1 MDKTRR
7 GNLFS
12 LSIILIIFL
21 LSCSSSQNEV
31 VIAFTQETEGI
42 YTAQITQTPS
52 PMPNLKPTATAT
64 GPKWQYLGGPRGGI
78 GYDIR
83 IHPDNK
89 NYMWVTDANVGVQ
102 RSEDAGKTWSAS
114 NQGIDSRS
122 GTSNDS
128 VPIFTLAVSPINP
141 DVVWAGAK
149 GMLGLYKSE
158 DGGLTWV
165 AHENGIIEKDDMEFR
180 GISFDPSDPDTIY
193 CGGNYFANWTIE
205 NQGNAQRG
213 FIYKS
218 VDAGET
224 WNLLIEP
231 GALVRWIIVDPTNS
245 NIIYAS
251 TGIFDR
257 MAVKAEGI
265 LKSTD
270 GGETWFQINNG
281 LYPLV
286 INALAMHP
294 NDPQTL
300 LAGTG
305 GQSLFFSNDPNNRI
319 SGVFITHDGGEAWKR
334 VDPLIGGE
342 DWVGIFSTVAFSP
355 SDPDTL
361 YADAGSLFLRSD
373 NGGVSWKTFNVEND
387 PNKGIYDY
395 RGIPIALAIDSDN
408 PDVIYMNAYAGGVMI
423 SSDGGETWKDTST
436 GYSGEIVFGLA
447 VDSDNPAHIFSASKT
462 GVHVSFD
469 GGEHWGA
476 RNGMRGFW
484 HFSAIEI
491 NPRNPDVIIGGT
503 IIDGRLFRSE
513 DGGSYWKAV
522 LGPVGEESSTGR
534 RTVYDIEYSPSTDT
548 VYAAT
553 GISAIEGNV
562 ERGTLGSGLYRSVDG
577 GISWQQVHSGLED
590 TTQSFFDIA
599 IDPINASI
607 LYVSTMDDGVFK
619 SVNSGDEWF
628 PINNGLGPK
637 WIRAIA
643 IDSLNPETIYAGAEQ
658 AGVWKS
664 MNGGEN
670 WTLASNG
677 MPAEATIT
685 SIVVSPTDS
694 NIIFASDLSSG
705 VYTSADGGE
714 TWYAVNAGLD
724 VRAIHELAI
733 SGDGQ
738 HLYAATNGK
747 GVFRI
752 DLDGNIPSPYDD
764 SNK

>member
-1 MDKTRR
+1 MIPLYVLSFVLAAC
-7 GNLFS
+7 GNKVTLPQVT
-12 LSIILIIFL
+12 LTPLPAIPPTPITALI
-21 LSCSSSQNEV
+21 
-31 VIAFTQETEGI
+31 
-42 YTAQITQTPS
+42 PS
-52 PMPNLKPTATAT
+52 PTATAA

-89 NYMWVTDANVGVQ
+89 NTMWVTDANVGVQ

-128 VPIFTLAVSPINP
+128 IPIFTLAVSPIDP

-158 DGGLTWV
+158 DGGITWV
-165 AHENGIIEKDDMEFR
+165 AKENGIIEKDDMEFR
-180 GISFDPSDPDTIY
+180 GISFDPGDSNTIY

-205 NQGNAQRG
+205 NQSNAQRG

-257 MAVKAEGI
+257 MAVKGEGI

-270 GGETWFQINNG
+270 GGETWFQVNNG

-300 LAGTG
+300 LAATG
-305 GQSLFFSNDPNNRI
+305 GQSLFFSDDPNNRI
-319 SGVFITHDGGEAWKR
+319 SGVFITHDGGDTWKR
-334 VDPLIGGE
+334 IDPLIGGGE
-342 DWVGIFSTVAFSP
+342 GSVIYTAVAFSP
-355 SDPDTL
+355 SEPDTL
-361 YADAGSLFLRSD
+361 YADAGSHFLRSD
-373 NGGVSWKTFNVEND
+373 NCGVSWEIFNVEND
-387 PNKGIYDY
+387 PNKGIFDY
-395 RGIPIALAIDSDN
+395 RGIPIALAIDPDN
-408 PDVIYMNAYAGGVMI
+408 PGVIYMNAYAGGVMI

-436 GYSGEIVFGLA
+436 GYSGEIVFDLA
-447 VDSDNPAHIFSASKT
+447 VDLENPAHIFSGSKT

-469 GGEHWGA
+469 GGEHWTA

-513 DGGSYWKAV
+513 DGGSYWDAV
-522 LGPVGEESSTGR
+522 LGPVGEESSNGR
-534 RTVYDIEYSPSTDT
+534 RTIYDIEYSPSTDT

-562 ERGTLGSGLYRSVDG
+562 DRGTLGSGLYRSVDG
-577 GISWQQVHSGLED
+577 GISWQQIHGGLEN

-599 IDPINASI
+599 IDPTNVSI
-607 LYVSTMDDGVFK
+607 LYVGTMDDGVFK
-619 SVNSGDEWF
+619 SVNGGDEWDSV
-628 PINNGLGPK
+628 NHGLTPK
-637 WIRAIA
+637 WIRAIE
-643 IDSLNPETIYAGAEQ
+643 IDPLNPKTIYAGADQ
-658 AGVWKS
+658 AGIWKS
-664 MNGGEN
+664 VNGGES

-685 SIVVSPTDS
+685 SIVVSPIDS
-694 NIIFASDLSSG
+694 NIVFASDLFSG
-705 VYTSADGGE
+705 VYASADGGQ
-714 TWYAVNAGLD
+714 TWYAINAGLD
-724 VRAIHELAI
+724 VRAIHEIAF

-738 HLYAATNGK
+738 HLYAATSGN

-752 DLDGNIPSPYDD
+752 DLDEKKPPAVYDP
-764 SNK
+764 NK